1 MSDDPYGLLGVARD
15 ASAEDIRRAYRKLA
29 RKLHPDLNPGDK
41 GAEDRF
47 KQVSAAHDLLSDPE
61 KRARFDRGEIDAGGQ
76 EKPQPRRWREHA
88 GTAADPYASDAGF
101 ADFADSDELLAEL
114 FGRGAH
120 GRGGFSVR
128 GQDLQGRLPLEFLE
142 AVNGTTRRLNLPD
155 GVVDVTVPAGS
166 EDGQILRLRG
176 KGSPGVGSGPPGDL
190 LVTLVVAPHP
200 RFTRQGDDIHFD
212 LPVSLTEV
220 VLGGKVEAPTPAG
233 PVMLSIPA
241 GSNNG
246 TVLRVRGR
254 GVPRAGGSRGDAYA
268 TLRLMLPEELDPEL
282 QAFAGNWTAGR
293 AHNPREEEE

>member
-1 MSDDPYGLLGVARD
+1 MDDDPYVLLGVTRE
-15 ASAEDIRRAYRKLA
+15 ASAEEIRRAYRKLA

-61 KRARFDRGEIDAGGQ
+61 KRSRFDRGEIDASGQ
-76 EKPQPRRWREHA
+76 DKPQPRRWREHA

-101 ADFADSDELLAEL
+101 ADFADGDELLAEL
-114 FGRGAH
+114 FGRGAR
-120 GRGGFSVR
+120 GRGGFSMR
-128 GQDLQGRLPLEFLE
+128 GQDLHGRLPLDFLE
-142 AVNGTTRRLNLPD
+142 AVNGTARRLNLPD
-155 GVVDVTVPAGS
+155 GTVEVTVPPGS

-176 KGSPGVGSGPPGDL
+176 KGSPGLGGGPPGDL
-190 LVTLVVAPHP
+190 LVTLAVAPHP

-233 PVMLSIPA
+233 PVMLGIPA

-246 TVLRVRGR
+246 TVLRMRGR
-254 GVPRAGGSRGDAYA
+254 GVPRADGSRGDAYA
-268 TLRLMLPEELDPEL
+268 TLRLMLPQEPDPAL
-282 QAFAGNWTAGR
+282 QAFAVNWKAGR
-293 AHNPREEEE
+293 AHNPREEGE